1 LPSAPPSHRAP
12 APMLRTTVATAL
24 FAAARAEV
32 YDVVM
37 EHYTSGCAHG
47 CLDWSKVPD
56 FLDPGTVVKDK
67 NGTVITPPHQVSVGS
82 LFADGQVPAG
92 IGASC
97 AMPAAHAGNHECDCG
112 AHAAYNET
120 YILDSYAGPWCFCAS
135 PAGGN
140 PAGYNTPLM
149 SYCDPPAA
157 VPEQI
162 NLQLAASD
170 TFVLGFVTYEV
181 LPSAPPVAILY
192 ETDAA
197 ANKKTVNGV
206 SHAYEPPGHTFPEPA
221 NGTTM
226 GTVPYIMSYIKF
238 GPLKPRT
245 SYTYKVKSGGESAVW
260 SEEFTF
266 RSAYDEGETKL
277 LTYGDMGHS
286 QHNCMANAK
295 KRCAAGE
302 IDAIVHMG

>member
-1 LPSAPPSHRAP
+1 MRRPRRAP

-120 YILDSYAGPWCFCAS
+120 YILGIRSRTAGAAPQ
-135 PAGGN
+135 GG
-140 PAGYNTPLM
+140 
-149 SYCDPPAA
+149 
-157 VPEQI
+157 
-162 NLQLAASD
+162 
-170 TFVLGFVTYEV
+170 
-181 LPSAPPVAILY
+181 
-192 ETDAA
+192 
-197 ANKKTVNGV
+197 
-206 SHAYEPPGHTFPEPA
+206 PPGLRRWKAHTRAFSP
-221 NGTTM
+221 M
-226 GTVPYIMSYIKF
+226 QI
-238 GPLKPRT
+238 
-245 SYTYKVKSGGESAVW
+245 VK
-260 SEEFTF
+260 
-266 RSAYDEGETKL
+266 
-277 LTYGDMGHS
+277 
-286 QHNCMANAK
+286 
-295 KRCAAGE
+295 
-302 IDAIVHMG
+302 